1 MTDLLEESDPSRRVT
16 VVAVCYNSNDVLPE
30 MLASVPDGVP
40 VVLVDNA
47 SADAAALMDV
57 AQPHGVSLIRNDD
70 NKGFGVAC
78 NQGAERTG
86 TEFILFLNPDARLL
100 PDTLD
105 LLVAAADR
113 YPDASGMNPRIAG
126 GDDRPAFK
134 RSSILAPRSEWMPR
148 GWPAGDCEVP
158 FLSGAA
164 LFVRRAAFEAVGGF
178 DPNIF
183 LYHEDDDLSR
193 RLKDQCGPIYFVH
206 DPLVTHIGG
215 SSSVRSPEV
224 AALKAWHMGRS
235 RVYVMR
241 KHRRPLPRLRS
252 LGSALLQICS
262 PVALLSR
269 RKRAKQ
275 MAFLKGVM
283 SA

>member
-1 MTDLLEESDPSRRVT
+1 MTDLLQEGEPSRRVT
-16 VVAVCYNSNDVLPE
+16 IVTVCYNSNNVLPE
-30 MLASVPDGVP
+30 MLASIPDGAP

-47 SADAAALMDV
+47 STDAAASMEV
-57 AQPHGVSLIRNDD
+57 AQSHGTTLIRNDE

-78 NQGAERTG
+78 NQGAERAG
-86 TEFILFLNPDARLL
+86 TEYILFLNPDARLL
-100 PDTLD
+100 PDTLEM
-105 LLVAAADR
+105 LVAAADR
-113 YPDASGMNPRIAG
+113 YPDASAMNPRIAG
-126 GDDRPAFK
+126 DDDRPAFK

-193 RLKDQCGPIYFVH
+193 RLKSQSGPIYFVH
-206 DPLVTHIGG
+206 DALVTHIGG
-215 SSSVRSPEV
+215 SSSVRNPEV
-224 AALKAWHMGRS
+224 AALKARHMGRS

-252 LGSALLQICS
+252 FGSALLQICS
-262 PVALLSR
+262 PVVLLSH

-275 MAFLKGVM
+275 IAFLKGVM
-283 SA
+283 GA